1 MNTIVDNAIGIFC
14 IFISLVIIVF
24 LLIFRKKSKN
34 KKVDN
39 WFIFLFLI
47 MIGLCLVMIYQ
58 NSKFSR
64 QASSDIYLV
73 EKMQVEINI
82 FKNYEKRIP
91 KVSEMYLNKIIPEK
105 NMITVDKVNKLV
117 SSYKNTPIDIGD
129 KDNQILLNY
138 SIADD
143 SGRAYVYCLNMANRV
158 SDNIEGVDI
167 IINDK
172 VINKSNVD
180 NVEEICK
187 KDSSNTYSIILK

>member
-1 MNTIVDNAIGIFC
+1 MNTIVDNVIGIFC

-24 LLIFRKKSKN
+24 LLTFSKKSKN

-47 MIGLCLVMIYQ
+47 MIGLCLLMIYQ
-58 NSKFSR
+58 DSKFSR

-73 EKMQVEINI
+73 KKMQVEVNT

-91 KVSEMYLNKIIPEK
+91 KISEMYLNKIIPEK
-105 NMITVDKVNKLV
+105 NMITVNKVYKLV
-117 SSYKNTPIDIGD
+117 SSYKNTPIDIVD
-129 KDNQILLNY
+129 KDNLILLNY
-138 SIADD
+138 SITDD

-158 SDNIEGVDI
+158 SDNIAGVDI

-172 VINKSNVD
+172 VINKNNVD

-187 KDSSNTYSIILK
+187 KDSKNTYSIIFK